1 MSRHPV
7 MLIIAAV
14 ILLMACLLTGSYLY
28 LLETHCKPLP
38 SNPLGGVIHYEC
50 EPL

>member
-14 ILLMACLLTGSYLY
+14 ILLTVCLLSGCYLY
-28 LLETHCKPLP
+28 SLESHCKPLLG
-38 SNPLGGVIHYEC
+38 NPLGGVIHHEC
-50 EPL
+50 ETP